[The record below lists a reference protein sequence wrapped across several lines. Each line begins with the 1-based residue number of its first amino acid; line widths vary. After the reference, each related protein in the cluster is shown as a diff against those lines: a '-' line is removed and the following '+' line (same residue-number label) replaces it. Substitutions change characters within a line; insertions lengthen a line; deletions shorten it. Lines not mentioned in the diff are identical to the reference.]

1 MSILEVGKIAL
12 VPLQETDLQAVYELN
27 MDYDICSGAG
37 FWPDMPTYEAF
48 LGWMEPFLKEVNKEK
63 YHFAIV
69 PRSTVENKCVDG
81 NRFVCGVVSA
91 FNVNDF
97 HKTAYVGIRI
107 RKTLQ
112 KQGYATTA
120 MKALLWYLCK
130 IRGMRKVYAEVYDN
144 NEPSQKLFQKL
155 GFVEEA
161 RLQKHEFHLGE
172 YRDVI
177 VYSKYGVDVDSPWEG
192 ED

>member
-37 FWPDMPTYEAF
+37 FWTDMPTYEAF
-48 LGWMEPFLKEVNKEK
+48 LGWMEPFLKEVNKDK

-69 PRSTVENKCVDG
+69 PQSTVENSG
-81 NRFVCGVVSA
+81 NRLVCGVVSA

-107 RKTLQ
+107 RNTLQ

-120 MKALLWYLCK
+120 MKAFLWYLCK

-144 NEPSQKLFQKL
+144 NEPSQKLFKKL